1 MMYAQDFLIVFC
13 FTALVFAPTIW
24 IMFGVYKIHQW
35 MQRVDELLE
44 KEQSKQKDGK

>member
-1 MMYAQDFLIVFC
+1 MYAQDFLIVFV
-13 FTALVFAPTIW
+13 FTLLVFSPTIW

-44 KEQSKQKDGK
+44 KAESKQKDGK

>member
-44 KEQSKQKDGK
+44 KDQSNQKDGK